1 MSPRRLAAAALAAAL
16 PVFALAYVLPVQGIL
31 RRLGEKRASLSL
43 DALEVIGTIQA
54 EGRGSERLS
63 AAAGA
68 VPSARP
74 SMPARLLVKI
84 PGRCRLELGGPE
96 VPEAE
101 RPWLALRDARAT
113 GPLADVPAAAA
124 LLRGVCTLLA
134 VPPAGDASEA
144 YASALG
150 RRGVALGDAALGRF
164 EGRVA
169 YVVGGRARDVKPL
182 AWVDK
187 ETFQPL
193 RLQAQE
199 GGAPW
204 DVRLLGWGSPTGG
217 DWFPRAVEAWEGT
230 ELRMRLTTERV
241 TPNPRLPDV
250 LFPAG

>member
-1 MSPRRLAAAALAAAL
+1 VSGRRLAAAALAAAL
-16 PVFALAYVLPVQGIL
+16 PALALGYVLPVQGIL

-43 DALEVIGTIQA
+43 DALEVVGTLQA

-63 AAAGA
+63 TAVGGA
-68 VPSARP
+68 PSARP
-74 SMPARLLVKI
+74 SAPARLLVKI
-84 PGRCRLELGGPE
+84 PGRCRLELGSPE
-96 VPEAE
+96 VPQAE
-101 RPWLALRDARAT
+101 RPWLSLRDGKAS
-113 GPLADVPAAAA
+113 GPLAELPAAAA
-124 LLRGVCTLLA
+124 LLRAVCTLLA

-169 YVVGGRARDVKPL
+169 YVVGGRARDARPL

-193 RLQAQE
+193 RLQAQD
-199 GGAPW
+199 GGSPW

-217 DWFPRAVEAWEGT
+217 DWFPRAVEAWEGA

-241 TPNPRLPDV
+241 APNPRLPDT
-250 LFPAG
+250 LFP